1 MPGRRSDVVDTLV
14 GRNIRVLRQHRGL
27 SQTDLANKVGVTF
40 QQVQKYENGSNR
52 VGSGRLYKIA
62 TVLKVPIGSLFDGVD
77 LPNNASVEGAP
88 AAMLAGPYA
97 MRLLRAFSALEDTAL
112 RKSIA
117 EMVEKMPAG
126 ESGGASSRK
135 R

>member
-1 MPGRRSDVVDTLV
+1 MPRNRNDVVDVLV
-14 GRNIRVLRQHRGL
+14 GGNIRVLRQHRGM
-27 SQTDLANKVGVTF
+27 SQTDLATKVGVTF
-40 QQVQKYENGSNR
+40 QQIQKYEKGSNR

-62 TVLKVPIGSLFDGVD
+62 TVLKVPIGSLFDGVEH
-77 LPNNASVEGAP
+77 PSNSSAEAAP

-97 MRLLRAFSALEDTAL
+97 MRLLRAFSALADTAL

-117 EMVEKMPAG
+117 ELVEKMPAG
-126 ESGGASSRK
+126 DPGSASTRK